1 MVFQIFDTWRPK
13 LFFRNYRTD
22 FMTVFVL
29 QQCIISKQTYDNGQS
44 DNFGHYLTKS
54 EVIIAY
60 DQLINNVYVV

>member
-1 MVFQIFDTWRPK
+1 MVFQIFDTWRPQ

-29 QQCIISKQTYDNGQS
+29 QQCISKQTYVNGQS

-54 EVIIAY
+54 KVIIAY
-60 DQLINNVYVV
+60 VRLINNVYVV